1 MRGEKISEFFVESNF
16 AIFEIDSYT
25 IFANFLNYIKFLH
38 RNHQLIR
45 CMFDKFDVSRLIL
58 DLISSFVIDLSN
70 AIHDLSM
77 QYDFAH
83 VF

>member
-1 MRGEKISEFFVESNF
+1 
-16 AIFEIDSYT
+16 
-25 IFANFLNYIKFLH
+25 
-38 RNHQLIR
+38 
-45 CMFDKFDVSRLIL
+45 MFDKFDVSRLIL
-58 DLISSFVIDLSN
+58 NFISNFAIDLSN

>member
-1 MRGEKISEFFVESNF
+1 
-16 AIFEIDSYT
+16 
-25 IFANFLNYIKFLH
+25 
-38 RNHQLIR
+38 
-45 CMFDKFDVSRLIL
+45 MFDKFDVSRLIVN
-58 DLISSFVIDLSN
+58 LISNFAIDLSN

>member
-1 MRGEKISEFFVESNF
+1 
-16 AIFEIDSYT
+16 
-25 IFANFLNYIKFLH
+25 
-38 RNHQLIR
+38 
-45 CMFDKFDVSRLIL
+45 MFDKSDVSRFIL
-58 DLISSFVIDLSN
+58 DLISNFAIDLSN